1 MSVVITP
8 TLTLTVDKTAASPG
22 ETVTLSGS
30 LNMTRENGDVNGDNI
45 VDVFDVVQVALSYG
59 ARRGEPNYNPNVD
72 LNNDGVIDIFD
83 LVKLA
88 TVWGQNSGLKPVTL
102 YVSSDGVNWTPI
114 TQLTTVDGYPYR
126 YGSFT
131 YSYTIPANTPVPSTL
146 YFMAYFPGGV
156 YGV

>member
-1 MSVVITP
+1 MSAVITP

-30 LNMTRENGDVNGDNI
+30 LNIPRENGNVNGDNY
-45 VDVFDVVQVALSYG
+45 VDIFDVVWVGVCYG
-59 ARRGEPNYNPNVD
+59 ARRGEPNYNSNAD
-72 LNNDGVIDIFD
+72 LNNDGVIDIYD
-83 LVKLA
+83 VV
-88 TVWGQNSGLKPVTL
+88 TVAVVYDQNSGDKPITL

-114 TQLTTVDGYPYR
+114 AQLTTTTRP

-131 YSYTIPANTPVPSTL
+131 YNYTIPWNTKVGTTL

-156 YGV
+156 Y